1 MNKIST
7 HSATGRNR
15 LVVSELDP
23 SDGVGLRDAAR
34 LTIAVFNHSV
44 APLMDAE
51 GVPHFIDYVSFEAWQ
66 QRQREGHRTW
76 LARLDKRVVGVAHV
90 RDGTHLSLLF
100 VDRRHQG
107 QGVARALIAALVKT
121 LSVDRLT
128 VNASPN
134 AVEAYQHLGFVAQG
148 PEDKK
153 SGIRYTPMLL
163 TLNRP
168 KSRKTTHTAKPTENQ
183 RPDARRRY

>member
-1 MNKIST
+1 MSGFPTKK
-7 HSATGRNR
+7 ATAREH
-15 LVVSELDP
+15 LVVTETKAD
-23 SDGVGLRDAAR
+23 DVADLRTAAR
-34 LTIAVFNHSV
+34 LTVRVFNQSV

-51 GVPHFIDYVSFEAWQ
+51 GIGHFIDYAAADAWQ

-76 LARLDKRVVGVAHV
+76 LARCGKRVVGVAHV

-100 VDRRHQG
+100 VEMRHQG
-107 QGVARALIAALVKT
+107 QGVARALIGT
-121 LSVDRLT
+121 LIATLGIDRLT

-134 AVEAYQHLGFVAQG
+134 AVEAYRHLGFVAQG

-163 TLNRP
+163 TIVPPATRA
-168 KSRKTTHTAKPTENQ
+168 RTRTTKPTRNPHLNGQ
-183 RPDARRRY
+183 LR